1 MIKVSKQFLRDF
13 AQVSNR
19 FDWDIGDIEE
29 FKKIIRV
36 DNEMKMYIQSL
47 AAALRAGYKDPKTRC
62 RQTLN
67 AWCTQNGLKSPL
79 IAGFSED
86 DLAELNRMA
95 AMRGANIH

>member
-19 FDWDIGDIEE
+19 FDWDLEEIEE

-36 DNEMKMYIQSL
+36 DNEMKIYIQSL

-67 AWCTQNGLKSPL
+67 EWCAQKGLQSPF
-79 IAGFSED
+79 ISGFNED
-86 DLAELNRMA
+86 DLTELNRMTA
-95 AMRGANIH
+95 IRGANIH